1 MVARAAV
8 AVSTYGEGIDWV
20 IARQGNLF
28 VVLNTVFPDL
38 DEAPDDLEAAGQL
51 AATALNRLV
60 QAA

>member
-1 MVARAAV
+1 VVARAAV

-38 DEAPDDLEAAGQL
+38 DEAPA
-51 AATALNRLV
+51 
-60 QAA
+60 